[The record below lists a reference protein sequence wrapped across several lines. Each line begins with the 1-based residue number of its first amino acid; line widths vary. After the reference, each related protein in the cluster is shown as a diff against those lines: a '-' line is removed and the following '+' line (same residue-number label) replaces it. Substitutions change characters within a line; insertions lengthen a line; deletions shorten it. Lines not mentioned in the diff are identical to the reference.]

1 MNTSQ
6 NVSVTNTKPV
16 LPVTAAV
23 HTKTTAALLK
33 GFFGAV
39 PEPRNPLKNKQT
51 KKKPHRANDDHKSYE
66 MLVLILLCTVSTEYT
81 QNAHLLHST
90 VRASLSLDKNA

>member
-39 PEPRNPLKNKQT
+39 PEPRNPLKKT
-51 KKKPHRANDDHKSYE
+51 HTHRANDDHKSYE

>member
-39 PEPRNPLKNKQT
+39 PEPRNPL

>member
-39 PEPRNPLKNKQT
+39 PEPRNPLSK